1 MRNNCAVPTAVVG
14 MACRFPGSANCLQT
28 FWDVIKNKI
37 DCITPIPTN
46 RWESRTLQ
54 GLSQTADTQFAQ
66 VGGFIDSIDRFDATF
81 FGISPREA
89 IEIDPQQ
96 RMLLELS
103 WQCMEDAAIAPE
115 VLEKLQTGVF
125 VGVINHDYERLILA
139 EQSEISAYSGLG
151 RSTSIAANRISYCYN
166 FSGPSI
172 TIDTACSSSLTAVD
186 AACRALANGTADV
199 AFAGGANAILAPES
213 YIEFSQAAML
223 SNSGRCSA
231 FDESADGFVRAEGG
245 GMVLLKRLS
254 DALIDNDRIYATII
268 ATSVNQDGK
277 TVGIM
282 APNPHAQQDMMR
294 TAVSSAGMNRK
305 DIGYVEAHGTGTQ
318 AGDTIEADSLGTIY
332 GHPDLF
338 VGSVKTNIGHTEAAA
353 GIAGFI
359 KAVLSVWH
367 AEIPPNL
374 HFSKPNSKIDF
385 DALGIR
391 IPINSMSWDT
401 PGGKPRVAAVN
412 SFGFGGA
419 NAHVIVKEAPAR
431 ASHRRDISL
440 PVFLVPVSARSS
452 DTLRVKVQKLDDTFQ
467 RQPTLASDISYTAAR
482 APQQKFRA
490 VINVATDNIS
500 EKGPIIEQQFGTR
513 SSVGNDIERSQ
524 RIAFVFNG
532 IGTRWNGEGST
543 LYKTQAVFKATV
555 DTCSSLFDRSLNIRG
570 AFESGDR
577 IDADDLVKAHAIHF
591 TLQLALAELW
601 KSWAVSPHAVIGHS
615 MGEITAACVAGHIK
629 LPDAVA
635 LVSERSSQIQ
645 RYCNEGLML
654 AASLDRTD
662 AEKIVENSNGKVCIA
677 AMNSPNSVTFS
688 GSVKEI
694 QLLAESLDIKGCF
707 NRILDVP
714 VPFHSA
720 IIEGARTQLSI
731 SSGASNSELNETAWY
746 SSVTGAKINDEHK
759 DSNFWWQNFL
769 APVQFDSAFNA
780 AVRSDIDHFI
790 EIGPHASLN
799 FNMHDT
805 LRSEGIDPEGKVLYS
820 IHRDRPEELTLQS
833 ASAALYC
840 HGTDLRFDRINP
852 KANVCDLPKM
862 EFEGQ
867 TYWKPSSNTQS
878 QSQPQTKNTFPLL
891 EASSQDQQNYW
902 SIPLKTDEWPWLGR
916 HRLRGEVIFPAA
928 GYIESALEAASICLE
943 SPAIELRSVEFR
955 KMLRIPSEKN
965 AAVTL
970 RSEIDTHLGA
980 FEIASR
986 NTDADAVEM
995 IHCQGE
1001 FSANEDLQPFL
1012 SGDELRRNHSTEMS
1026 SDSVFEQ
1033 FRQWDFEGDSNS
1045 WQIDKLCSAG
1055 EVELF
1060 ATLKRNHTASH
1071 PPMRWQLDPSLLDL
1085 CFRCAVGIIHSK
1097 DVLVPYEIESFKYWQ
1112 NSPDEVNCHV
1122 QVIQSSVDSIDLN
1135 LTIADSKNQVIAS
1148 ISKLRLRQL
1157 SGPKRADLIS
1167 AGNLFAFKPHWKIHQ
1182 SEHASE
1188 SRFDCDLST
1197 LRNALET
1204 YSAILTGNR
1213 QRWRHYSIANAT
1225 LTNIT
1230 VAYIV
1235 EALKQAGFLKVAEE
1249 QSVSEA
1255 IAVCNV
1261 TEDQIP
1267 LLYSLLNL
1275 LCDCGYAE
1283 IRQQDIGTTTETF
1296 RLNDTSLPSP
1306 AHSIGYFLQKA
1317 ESSEYLAELML
1328 IDRCGS
1334 ELLNVLTGQKSGI
1347 DVLFPNGD
1355 IALLQHLYQSS
1366 PTCQIYNEILCRSIK
1381 QLLDSWVLERPCRIL
1396 EVGSGTGALL
1406 FHLAPILETQT
1417 VEYAFTDVSSLF
1429 LRRAKT
1435 RFSHLKFVE
1444 FTHLDLDAD
1453 LQMQGFGPERFDLV
1467 LAYDALHLC
1476 YSPKQTLQR
1485 LHKVLNPGGI
1495 VTFTELTDE
1504 PAWARLVFG
1513 MLRGWWPRNTEN
1525 RLPDSPCLSSGNWR
1539 QHLKKTGFE
1548 NIATLTD
1555 REDGGDGVHTV
1566 FIGKKPGT
1574 NPVSAQQPS
1583 VLHQSRLIFTNGDQ
1597 FSNTFV
1603 QQFNIDSTV
1612 HVSSGDT
1619 YVQAGDRSFINPAE
1633 AAHFTQLIGEIKQRG
1648 ELPDEVIFL
1657 WNFSDSDAKNQSIE
1671 LLIQTSPVLTATW
1684 LIQAFDH
1691 HGINPPPLVLVTA
1704 NAHKLD
1710 NSMDLADC
1718 LSAGLWGFGRTLR
1731 NEYPQSNVRLVD
1743 IAPSDDS
1750 TGSRLYNYLNS
1761 DSELKE
1767 ACLRNNDCLVPVHQ
1781 NLDVDSLRV
1790 ASPCC
1795 KVLSGSGGGNLSSLK
1810 YAFNNLPTL
1819 KSTEI
1824 LIEVSAASLNFR
1836 DVMIALDTLP
1846 ESSVIGGKMQ
1856 HSLGIECTGVI
1867 TRVGK
1872 QVRHLK
1878 PGDIVVALATN
1889 SLASHV
1895 IAEQEFVIPLAKN
1908 QSPVSY
1914 SGVPAAY
1921 VTALYCFQE
1930 IVPLKPT
1937 DKVLIHCA
1945 SGGVGLALI
1954 NVAQQ
1959 CGATIFA
1966 TAGTPEK
1973 VRYLHLCGVEHVAD
1987 SRRISFVDDV
1997 ENWTN
2002 GEGVD
2007 VIVNMLGGELAAANR
2022 HVLAEEGIFI
2032 ELGKYEGRE
2041 IVLNQIQKSK
2051 SAAKVEI
2058 VDIDATWLKQPI
2070 IIERLFRQTIQK
2082 VSNNELP
2089 LLPFREFPATHVNEP
2104 FRLMVNAG
2112 HIGKIVLSSD
2122 SNSPRQ
2128 QTTIR
2133 SDATY
2138 VITGG
2143 TRGFGLASAMWLA
2156 ENGAKYIV
2164 VIGRS
2169 RETSADLKDIIHKAA
2184 KMNCLITTVHAD
2196 VVDTEL
2202 FRSALETACYEL
2214 PPIRGVLHCAM
2225 NIEDS
2230 AIVKLTCT
2238 QFEKSMNAKVLG
2250 AWNLHQLTRHL
2261 DLDFFVLYSSVA
2273 SLLGP
2278 AGQAAYSAANST
2290 LDALA
2295 DFLRH
2300 KGVPAVAINWG
2311 AVSDYGHVADHP
2323 GLSTAVGNQFGIDAL
2338 PASELLSTLN
2348 GVLGGFQDSHIV
2360 VSGGR
2365 SITDDQFSSAHG
2377 CSASITSQSKQES
2390 TGESD
2395 YINSQQELVLDCV
2408 SKVLEYPKNEIELD
2422 EPIVN
2427 LGIDSLL
2434 AVELS
2439 HLLRS
2444 NCRIDISAA
2453 SLLDQ
2458 VSVNEIMS
2466 QTDLQPIKKKL
2477 SYPK

>member
-1 MRNNCAVPTAVVG
+1 MRNNCAVPIAVVG
-14 MACRFPGSANCLQT
+14 MACRFPGSVNSPQT

-46 RWESRTLQ
+46 RWESQTLQ

-66 VGGFIDSIDRFDATF
+66 VGGFVDNINRFDATF

-115 VLEKLQTGVF
+115 ELEKLQTGVF
-125 VGVINHDYERLILA
+125 VGIINHDYERLNLA
-139 EQSEISAYSGLG
+139 ERSEISAYSGLG

-172 TIDTACSSSLTAVD
+172 SIDTACSSSLTAVD
-186 AACRALANGTADV
+186 AACSALVNGTADV

-245 GMVLLKRLS
+245 GLVLLKRLS
-254 DALIDNDRIYATII
+254 DALTDNDRIYATII

-282 APNPHAQQDMMR
+282 APNLLAQQEMMR
-294 TAVSSAGMNRK
+294 TAITSAGIARK

-318 AGDTIEADSLGTIY
+318 AGDTVEAGSLGTIY

-359 KAVLSVWH
+359 KAVLSIWH

-374 HFSKPNSKIDF
+374 HFSKPNLKIDF

-391 IPINSMSWDT
+391 IPIDSMSWDT
-401 PGGKPRVAAVN
+401 YDGKPRVAAVN

-431 ASHRRDISL
+431 GFHRRDTSL
-440 PVFLVPVSARSS
+440 PEMMVPVSAHTS
-452 DTLRVKVQKLDDTFQ
+452 DSLRLKVQKLDDTLQ
-467 RQPTLASDISYTAAR
+467 QHPTLAADISYTAAR
-482 APQQKFRA
+482 APQQKFRT
-490 VINVATDNIS
+490 VINVDTADITE
-500 EKGPIIEQQFGTR
+500 EKPITESQYGTW
-513 SSVGNDIERSQ
+513 SSVTNETDRSQ

-532 IGTRWNGEGST
+532 IGARWNGEGST
-543 LYKTQAVFKATV
+543 LYKRQAVFKATI
-555 DTCSSLFDRSLNIRG
+555 DLCNSLFDRSLNIRG
-570 AFESGDR
+570 TFESGDR
-577 IDADDLVKAHAIHF
+577 IDADDLVRAHATHF

-601 KSWAVSPHAVIGHS
+601 QSWAVSPHAVIGHS
-615 MGEITAACVAGHIK
+615 MGEIAAACVAGYIS

-635 LVSERSSQIQ
+635 LVSERSSRIT

-654 AASLDRTD
+654 AASLDR
-662 AEKIVENSNGKVCIA
+662 AEADKLVEDSNGKICIG
-677 AMNSPNSVTFS
+677 AMNSPDSVTFS

-694 QLLAESLDIKGCF
+694 QLLAESLDRKGCF

-714 VPFHSA
+714 VPFHSS
-720 IIEGARTQLSI
+720 IIKGARTDLSFSFDASI
-731 SSGASNSELNETAWY
+731 SEQNETAWY
-746 SSVTGAKINDEHK
+746 SSVTGAKIKDEHK
-759 DSNFWWQNFL
+759 DSNFWWKNFL
-769 APVQFDSAFNA
+769 APVQFDNAFNA
-780 AVRSDIDHFI
+780 AVRSNIDHFI

-799 FNMHDT
+799 FNMHEV
-805 LRSEGIDPEGKVLYS
+805 LRTEGIKSEGKVLYS
-820 IHRDRPEELTLQS
+820 IHRDRPEEHTVRS
-833 ASAALYC
+833 TSAALFC
-840 HGTDLRFDRINP
+840 HGSDLRFDRINP

-867 TYWKPSSNTQS
+867 TYWKPNSSTQS
-878 QSQPQTKNTFPLL
+878 ESQPRITNSFPLL
-891 EASSQDQQNYW
+891 KEPSQDQQKCW

-916 HRLRGEVIFPAA
+916 HRLLGEVIFPAA
-928 GYIESALEAASICLE
+928 GYIESALEAASISLE
-943 SPAIELRSVEFR
+943 SPAIELRSVKFR
-955 KMLRIPSEKN
+955 KMLRIPSEKDV
-965 AAVTL
+965 AVTL
-970 RSEIDTHLGA
+970 RSEINTHLGA
-980 FEIASR
+980 FEFVSR
-986 NTDADAVEM
+986 NIDSDADEM

-1001 FSANEDLQPFL
+1001 FLANENLQPAI
-1012 SGDELRRNHSTEMS
+1012 SGCELPKNHSTEMS
-1026 SDSVFEQ
+1026 PDSIFER
-1033 FRQWDFEGDSNS
+1033 FGEWDFEGDSDS
-1045 WQIDKLCSAG
+1045 WRITKLCTAG
-1055 EVELF
+1055 ESELF
-1060 ATLKRNHTASH
+1060 ATLKRNHTSGYL
-1071 PPMRWQLDPSLLDL
+1071 PTRWQLDPSLLDL
-1085 CFRCAVGIIHSK
+1085 CFRCVVGIIHSK

-1112 NSPDEVNCHV
+1112 NRPDEVNCHV

-1135 LTIADSKNQVIAS
+1135 LTIANLNNQVIAS
-1148 ISKLRLRQL
+1148 ISKLRLRRL
-1157 SGPKRADLIS
+1157 SSPTKTDLTLAS
-1167 AGNLFAFKPHWKIHQ
+1167 NLFALKRQWKIHQ

-1188 SRFDCDLST
+1188 SRFDCEFST
-1197 LRNALET
+1197 LQNDLET
-1204 YSAILTGNR
+1204 YSAILTKNR
-1213 QRWRHYSIANAT
+1213 QRWRHYSIANAA
-1225 LTNIT
+1225 LTEIT
-1230 VAYIV
+1230 VAYTV
-1235 EALKQAGFLKVAEE
+1235 EAFKQAEFLKIAEE

-1255 IAVCNV
+1255 IAVCDIA
-1261 TEDQIP
+1261 EDQMP

-1283 IRQQDIGTTTETF
+1283 MGQQDIRANSEITF
-1296 RLNDTSLPSP
+1296 RLNDTSLSSP
-1306 AHSIGYFLQKA
+1306 THSIGHFLQKA

-1347 DVLFPNGD
+1347 DVLFPNGE
-1355 IALLQHLYQSS
+1355 IELLQHLYQSS
-1366 PTCQIYNEILCRSIK
+1366 PTCHIYNEFLCRTITE
-1381 QLLDSWVLERPCRIL
+1381 LLDSWTLEQPCRIL

-1406 FHLAPILETQT
+1406 FHLAPILETQN

-1444 FTHLDLDAD
+1444 FNNLDLDAD
-1453 LQMQGFGPERFDLV
+1453 LQMQGFGPETFDLV
-1467 LAYDALHLC
+1467 LASDALHLC
-1476 YSPKQTLQR
+1476 YSPNETLQR
-1485 LHKVLNPGGI
+1485 LHNVLKPGGI
-1495 VTFTELTDE
+1495 LAFTELTNE
-1504 PAWARLVFG
+1504 PVWARLVFG
-1513 MLRGWWPRNTEN
+1513 MLRDWWPRNTEN
-1525 RLPDSPCLSSGNWR
+1525 RSSESPCLSSDSWQNI
-1539 QHLKKTGFE
+1539 LKNTGFQ

-1555 REDGGDGVHTV
+1555 REDDGEGVHTV

-1574 NPVSAQQPS
+1574 NPVSTQQPS
-1583 VLHQSRLIFTNGDQ
+1583 ILNRSRLIFTNGDQ

-1603 QQFNIDSTV
+1603 QHFDVDSTV
-1612 HVSSGDT
+1612 HVSSGDA
-1619 YVQAGDRSFINPAE
+1619 YVQDGDHRSINPRK
-1633 AAHFTQLIGEIKQRG
+1633 AAHYTQLIGELKQSS

-1657 WNFSDSDAKNQSIE
+1657 WNFSDSSIKNEPIE
-1671 LLIQTSPVLTATW
+1671 LLIQTSPVLAATW

-1691 HGINPPPLVLVTA
+1691 HGTNPPPLVLVTA
-1704 NAHKLD
+1704 NAHKLG
-1710 NSMDLADC
+1710 NSMDLAIC

-1731 NEYPQSNVRLVD
+1731 NEYPESNVRLVD
-1743 IAPSDDS
+1743 IDPSDDS
-1750 TGSRLYNYLNS
+1750 TGSGLYNYLIS

-1767 ACLRNNDCLVPVHQ
+1767 ACMRNNDCFVPVHQ
-1781 NLDVDSLRV
+1781 YLDVDSLRV
-1790 ASPCC
+1790 PTPHY
-1795 KVLSGSGGGNLSSLK
+1795 KILSGSGGGNLSSLK
-1810 YAFNNLPTL
+1810 YTFNNLPAL
-1819 KSTEI
+1819 RSTEV

-1836 DVMIALDTLP
+1836 DVMIALDALP
-1846 ESSVIGGKMQ
+1846 ESSISGGKMQ
-1856 HSLGIECTGVI
+1856 RSLGIECTGVI

-1878 PGDIVVALATN
+1878 PGEKVIALATN
-1889 SLASHV
+1889 SLASHA
-1895 IAEQEFVIPLAKN
+1895 IAEQEFVIPLVKN
-1908 QSPVSY
+1908 QSLVSY
-1914 SGVPAAY
+1914 SGISTAY

-1930 IVPLKPT
+1930 IVSLKPT

-1954 NVAQQ
+1954 NLAQY

-1973 VRYLHLCGVEHVAD
+1973 VRYLHLCGIEHVAD
-1987 SRRISFVDDV
+1987 SRSISFVEDV
-1997 ENWTN
+1997 KNWTH

-2022 HVLAEEGIFI
+2022 HVLAEEGVFI

-2041 IVLNQIQKSK
+2041 SVLNQIQKSK
-2051 SAAKVEI
+2051 PAAEVEI
-2058 VDIDATWLKQPI
+2058 VDIDATWLEQPK
-2070 IIERLFRQTIQK
+2070 IIEQLFRQTIQK
-2082 VSNNELP
+2082 VRENELP
-2089 LLPFREFPATHVNEP
+2089 LLPFREFPTAHVNEA
-2104 FRLMVNAG
+2104 FRLMANAG
-2112 HIGKIVLSSD
+2112 HIGKIVLTSD
-2122 SNSPRQ
+2122 ANSPLQ
-2128 QTTIR
+2128 QTPIR
-2133 SDATY
+2133 PDATY

-2143 TRGFGLASAMWLA
+2143 TRGFGLASALWLA
-2156 ENGAKYIV
+2156 ENGAKNVV

-2169 RETSADLKDIIHKAA
+2169 PETSVALEQIIQKAA
-2184 KMNCLITTVHAD
+2184 KLDCLITTVRTD
-2196 VVDTEL
+2196 IGDSEQ
-2202 FRSALETACYEL
+2202 FRAALKTACQEL
-2214 PPIRGVLHCAM
+2214 PPILGVLHCAM

-2230 AIVKLTCT
+2230 AIVNLTRT
-2238 QFEKSMNAKVLG
+2238 QFDKSMNAKVLG
-2250 AWNLHQLTRHL
+2250 AWNLHQLTCHL
-2261 DLDFFVLYSSVA
+2261 DLDFFVLYSSVT

-2295 DFLRH
+2295 DYLRH

-2323 GLSTAVGNQFGIDAL
+2323 DLSTAVGNQFGIDAL

-2348 GVLGGFQDSHIV
+2348 GVLGSSQASHIV

-2365 SITDDQFSSAHG
+2365 PIVGDQFSSAHEN
-2377 CSASITSQSKQES
+2377 SVSNTSQSKQEFE
-2390 TGESD
+2390 GESD
-2395 YINSQQELVLDCV
+2395 HIKNLQELVLDCV
-2408 SKVLEYPKNEIELD
+2408 SKVLEFPKNEIELD
-2422 EPIVN
+2422 EPIIN

-2444 NCRIDISAA
+2444 NCRIEISAA

-2458 VSVNEIMS
+2458 VSVNEILN
-2466 QTDLQPIKKKL
+2466 QIDLQPSTK
-2477 SYPK
+2477 

>member
-1 MRNNCAVPTAVVG
+1 MRNNCAVPIAVVG

-28 FWDVIKNKI
+28 FWDVIRNKI

-46 RWESRTLQ
+46 RWERQTLQ
-54 GLSQTADTQFAQ
+54 GLSQTADTQFAH
-66 VGGFIDSIDRFDATF
+66 VGGFIDNIDRFDATF

-89 IEIDPQQ
+89 FDIDPQQ

-103 WQCMEDAAIAPE
+103 WQCMQDAAIAPE

-125 VGVINHDYERLILA
+125 VGIINHDYERLILA
-139 EQSEISAYSGLG
+139 ERSEISAYSGLG

-186 AACRALANGTADV
+186 AACTALANGTADV

-223 SNSGRCSA
+223 SHSGRCSA

-245 GMVLLKRLS
+245 GLVLLKRLS

-282 APNPHAQQDMMR
+282 APNLVAQQDMMR
-294 TAVSSAGMNRK
+294 TAISSAEIDRK

-359 KAVLSVWH
+359 KAVLSIWY

-374 HFSKPNSKIDF
+374 HFSKPNPKIDF

-391 IPINSMSWDT
+391 VPIDSVSWDT

-431 ASHRRDISL
+431 ASHRRDTSL
-440 PVFLVPVSARSS
+440 PVVMVPVSAHSS
-452 DTLRVKVQKLDDTFQ
+452 DSLRLKVQELDDTFQ
-467 RQPTLASDISYTAAR
+467 QHPTMAADIGYTAAR
-482 APQQKFRA
+482 APQQKFRT
-490 VINVATDNIS
+490 VINVATTDIS
-500 EKGPIIEQQFGTR
+500 EKGPIIERPYRTR
-513 SSVGNDIERSQ
+513 SSVANDIGRSQ

-532 IGTRWNGEGST
+532 IGARWNGEGST
-543 LYKTQAVFKATV
+543 LYKSQAVFKATV
-555 DTCSSLFDRSLNIRG
+555 DLCNSLFDRSLNIRR
-570 AFESGDR
+570 AFESGER

-601 KSWAVSPHAVIGHS
+601 QSWAVSPHAVIGHS
-615 MGEITAACVAGHIK
+615 MGEIAAACVAGYIN

-635 LVSERSSQIQ
+635 LVSERSSRIL
-645 RYCNEGLML
+645 RYCNEGMML
-654 AASLDRTD
+654 AASLNRTD
-662 AEKIVENSNGKVCIA
+662 AEKIVENSNEKICIGA
-677 AMNSPNSVTFS
+677 INSPDSVTFS

-694 QLLAESLDIKGCF
+694 QLLAESLDRKGCF

-714 VPFHSA
+714 VPFHSS
-720 IIEGARTQLSI
+720 IIEGARTDLSI
-731 SSGASNSELNETAWY
+731 SSDASVSERNVTAWY
-746 SSVTGAKINDEHK
+746 SSVTGAKINNEQK
-759 DSNFWWQNFL
+759 NSNFWWQNFL
-769 APVQFDSAFNA
+769 APVQFEHAFNA
-780 AVRSDIDHFI
+780 AVRSDIDHFV

-799 FNMHDT
+799 FNMHDA
-805 LRSEGIDPEGKVLYS
+805 LRSQGIESEGKVLYS
-820 IHRDRPEELTLQS
+820 IHRDRPEEHTLRS
-833 ASAALYC
+833 ASAALFC
-840 HGTDLRFDRINP
+840 SGTDLRFDRINP

-867 TYWKPSSNTQS
+867 TYWKPNSNTR
-878 QSQPQTKNTFPLL
+878 SQPRIRNTFPLL
-891 EASSQDQQNYW
+891 EESSQDQQKCW
-902 SIPLKTDEWPWLGR
+902 SIPLKADEWPWLGK

-928 GYIESALEAASICLE
+928 GYIESALEAASICLG
-943 SPAIELRSVEFR
+943 SPAIELRSIKFR
-955 KMLRIPSEKN
+955 KMLCIPSEKN
-965 AAVTL
+965 VVVTL
-970 RSEIDTHLGA
+970 QSEIDTNLGT
-980 FEIASR
+980 FKFASR
-986 NTDADAVEM
+986 KTDADADEM

-1001 FSANEDLQPFL
+1001 FFANEILQPES
-1012 SGDELRRNHSTEMS
+1012 SGNDSPKNNSIEMS
-1026 SDSVFEQ
+1026 PDSVFER
-1033 FRQWDFEGDSNS
+1033 FSEWDFDGDSDS
-1045 WQIDKLCSAG
+1045 WQITKLCSAG

-1060 ATLKRNHTASH
+1060 ATLKRNHTADH
-1071 PPMRWQLDPSLLDL
+1071 LQTRWQLDPSLLDL
-1085 CFRCAVGIIHSK
+1085 CFRCVVGIIHSK
-1097 DVLVPYEIESFKYWQ
+1097 DVLVPYEIESLKYWQ
-1112 NSPDEVNCHV
+1112 NSPDEVNCHF
-1122 QVIQSSVDSIDLN
+1122 QAIQSSVDSIVLN
-1135 LTIADSKNQVIAS
+1135 LTIADSKDQVIAS
-1148 ISKLRLRQL
+1148 ISKLRLHRL
-1157 SGPKRADLIS
+1157 SGPKKADLTLAS
-1167 AGNLFAFKPHWKIHQ
+1167 NLYALKRHWKIHQ
-1182 SEHASE
+1182 SGHVSE
-1188 SRFDCDLST
+1188 SRFDCEFPT

-1204 YSAILTGNR
+1204 YSAILTTNR
-1213 QRWRHYSIANAT
+1213 QRWRHYSIANAA
-1225 LTNIT
+1225 LTSIT

-1235 EALKQAGFLKVAEE
+1235 EALKQAGFLKIAEE

-1255 IAVCNV
+1255 IAVCNIA
-1261 TEDQIP
+1261 EDQIP
-1267 LLYSLLNL
+1267 LLYSLINL
-1275 LCDCGYAE
+1275 LCDCGCAE
-1283 IRQQDIGTTTETF
+1283 IGQQDSRTKSEITF
-1296 RLNDTSLPSP
+1296 RLNETSLPSP
-1306 AHSIGYFLQKA
+1306 THTTGQFLQKA

-1347 DVLFPNGD
+1347 DVMFPNGETE
-1355 IALLQHLYQSS
+1355 LLQHLYQSS
-1366 PTCQIYNEILCRSIK
+1366 PTCQIYNELLCRTITE
-1381 QLLDSWVLERPCRIL
+1381 LLDSWTLERPCRIL

-1417 VEYAFTDVSSLF
+1417 VEYTFTDVSSLF
-1429 LRRAKT
+1429 LRHAKT

-1444 FTHLDLDAD
+1444 FTNLDLDAE
-1453 LQMQGFGPERFDLV
+1453 LQMQGFGPETFDLV

-1476 YSPKQTLQR
+1476 YSPIHTLQR
-1485 LHKVLNPGGI
+1485 LHNVLKPGGI
-1495 VTFTELTDE
+1495 LAFTELTNE

-1513 MLRGWWPRNTEN
+1513 MLRDWWPRNTEN
-1525 RLPDSPCLSSGNWR
+1525 RSSESPCLSSGSWQKN
-1539 QHLKKTGFE
+1539 LKDAGFK

-1555 REDGGDGVHTV
+1555 REDDGDGVHTV
-1566 FIGKKPGT
+1566 FIGNKSGT
-1574 NPVSAQQPS
+1574 IPVSIQQPS
-1583 VLHQSRLIFTNGDQ
+1583 TLNQSRLIFTNGDQ

-1603 QQFNIDSTV
+1603 QHFDVDYTF

-1619 YVQAGDRSFINPAE
+1619 YVQDGNHRFINPNE
-1633 AAHFTQLIGEIKQRG
+1633 AVHFTQLIGEVKQRG

-1657 WNFSDSDAKNQSIE
+1657 WNFSDSGTKTKSIE
-1671 LLIQTSPVLTATW
+1671 LLIQTSPVLAATW

-1691 HGINPPPLVLVTA
+1691 HGINPPPLILVTA
-1704 NAHKLD
+1704 NAHKLN

-1731 NEYPQSNVRLVD
+1731 NEYTESNVRLVD
-1743 IAPSDDS
+1743 IDPSDDS
-1750 TGSRLYNYLNS
+1750 TGSGLYNYLIS

-1767 ACLRNNDCLVPVHQ
+1767 ACLRNNDCFVPIHQ

-1790 ASPCC
+1790 ASPRYE
-1795 KVLSGSGGGNLSSLK
+1795 VLSGSGGSNLSSLRYSFK
-1810 YAFNNLPTL
+1810 HLPAL
-1819 KSTEI
+1819 SSTEV

-1836 DVMIALDTLP
+1836 DVMIALDALP

-1856 HSLGIECTGVI
+1856 RSLGIECTGVI
-1867 TRVGK
+1867 TCVGK
-1872 QVRHLK
+1872 LVRHLK
-1878 PGDIVVALATN
+1878 PGDKVVALATN
-1889 SLASHV
+1889 SLASHA
-1895 IAEQEFVIPLAKN
+1895 ITEQEFVIPLAKN
-1908 QSPVSY
+1908 QRLVSY
-1914 SGVPAAY
+1914 SGIPTAY

-1930 IVPLKPT
+1930 IVTLKPT

-1954 NVAQQ
+1954 KFAQHY
-1959 CGATIFA
+1959 GATIFA

-1973 VRYLHLCGVEHVAD
+1973 VRYLHLCGIEHVAD
-1987 SRRISFVDDV
+1987 SRSISFVDDV
-1997 ENWTN
+1997 KNWTH
-2002 GEGVD
+2002 GKGVD

-2041 IVLNQIQKSK
+2041 SVLGQIQKSK
-2051 SAAKVEI
+2051 PATKVEI
-2058 VDIDATWLKQPI
+2058 VDIDATWLKQPKI
-2070 IIERLFRQTIQK
+2070 IGQLFRQTIQK
-2082 VSNNELP
+2082 VSEKELP
-2089 LLPFREFPATHVNEP
+2089 LLPFREFPAAHISEA
-2104 FRLMVNAG
+2104 FRLMANAG
-2112 HIGKIVLSSD
+2112 HIGKIVLTSD
-2122 SNSPRQ
+2122 ANLPLQ
-2128 QTTIR
+2128 QTLILP
-2133 SDATY
+2133 DATY

-2143 TRGFGLASAMWLA
+2143 TRGFGLASALWLA
-2156 ENGAKYIV
+2156 ENGAKNIV

-2169 RETSADLKDIIHKAA
+2169 PETSADLEQIIQKAA
-2184 KMNCLITTVHAD
+2184 KRDCLITTVRTDIAD
-2196 VVDTEL
+2196 FEQ
-2202 FRSALETACYEL
+2202 FRAAFETACHDL
-2214 PPIRGVLHCAM
+2214 PPIRGMLHCAM

-2230 AIVKLTCT
+2230 AIVKLTRT
-2238 QFEKSMNAKVLG
+2238 QFDKSMNAKVLG
-2250 AWNLHQLTRHL
+2250 AWNLHQLTCHL
-2261 DLDFFVLYSSVA
+2261 DLDFFVLYSSVT

-2278 AGQAAYSAANST
+2278 AGQATYSAANST

-2295 DFLRH
+2295 DYLRNE
-2300 KGVPAVAINWG
+2300 GVPAVAINWG

-2323 GLSTAVGNQFGIDAL
+2323 ELSTAVGKQFGIDAL

-2348 GVLGGFQDSHIV
+2348 GVLVSSQTPHIV

-2365 SITDDQFSSAHG
+2365 LISGDQFSSAHEN
-2377 CSASITSQSKQES
+2377 STLITSQSKQES
-2390 TGESD
+2390 ADESD
-2395 YINSQQELVLDCV
+2395 HISSLQELVLDCV
-2408 SKVLEYPKNEIELD
+2408 SRVLEFPKNEIELD
-2422 EPIVN
+2422 EPIIN

-2458 VSVNEIMS
+2458 VSVSEILN
-2466 QTDLQPIKKKL
+2466 QINLQPL
-2477 SYPK
+2477 SK

>member
-1 MRNNCAVPTAVVG
+1 MRNNCAVPIAVVG

-28 FWDVIKNKI
+28 YWDVIKNKI

-66 VGGFIDSIDRFDATF
+66 VGGFIDNIDRFDATF

-89 IEIDPQQ
+89 IDIDPQQ

-103 WQCMEDAAIAPE
+103 WQCMEDAAIAPK

-125 VGVINHDYERLILA
+125 VGIINHDYERLILA
-139 EQSEISAYSGLG
+139 ERSEISAYSGLG

-186 AACRALANGTADV
+186 AACSALANGTADV

-223 SNSGRCSA
+223 SNTGRCSA

-294 TAVSSAGMNRK
+294 TAISSVGIDRN

-359 KAVLSVWH
+359 KAVLSIWH

-374 HFSKPNSKIDF
+374 HFSNPNSKIDF
-385 DALGIR
+385 DAMGIR
-391 IPINSMSWDT
+391 IPIDSVSWDT

-419 NAHVIVKEAPAR
+419 NAHAIIKEAPAR
-431 ASHRRDISL
+431 ASHRRNTSL
-440 PVFLVPVSARSS
+440 PVMMVPVSARSS
-452 DTLRVKVQKLDDTFQ
+452 DSLRLKVQKLEDSFQ
-467 RQPTLASDISYTAAR
+467 RHPTLAADISYTAAR
-482 APQQKFRA
+482 ASQQKFRT
-490 VINVATDNIS
+490 VINVATNDVS
-500 EKGPIIEQQFGTR
+500 EKGPTIEHQYGTR
-513 SSVGNDIERSQ
+513 SSVANDIDRNQ

-532 IGTRWNGEGST
+532 IGARWNGEGST

-555 DTCSSLFDRSLNIRG
+555 DVCNSLFDRSLNIRG
-570 AFESGDR
+570 VFESGKR
-577 IDADDLVKAHAIHF
+577 IDADELDKAHAIHF
-591 TLQLALAELW
+591 TMQLALAELW
-601 KSWAVSPHAVIGHS
+601 QSWAVFPHAVIGHS
-615 MGEITAACVAGHIK
+615 MGEIAAACVAGYIK

-635 LVSERSSQIQ
+635 LVSERSSRIQ

-662 AEKIVENSNGKVCIA
+662 VEKIVETSNGKICIG
-677 AMNSPNSVTFS
+677 AMNSPDSVTFS
-688 GSVKEI
+688 GPVKEI
-694 QLLAESLDIKGCF
+694 QLLAESLDRKGCF

-714 VPFHSA
+714 VPFHSS
-720 IIEGARTQLSI
+720 IIEGARTDLSI
-731 SSGASNSELNETAWY
+731 SSDASNSEQNETAWY
-746 SSVTGAKINDEHK
+746 SSVTGAIVNDEHI

-799 FNMHDT
+799 FNMHDA
-805 LRSEGIDPEGKVLYS
+805 LRSEGINPEGKVLYS
-820 IHRDRPEELTLQS
+820 IHRDRPEELTLRS
-833 ASAALYC
+833 ASAALFCY
-840 HGTDLRFDRINP
+840 GADLRFDRINP
-852 KANVCDLPKM
+852 TANVCDLPKM

-867 TYWKPSSNTQS
+867 RYWKPNSITQTQS
-878 QSQPQTKNTFPLL
+878 QPLTKNTFPLL
-891 EASSQDQQNYW
+891 EASSQDQQKSW

-916 HRLRGEVIFPAA
+916 HRLHGEVIFPAA
-928 GYIESALEAASICLE
+928 GYIESVLEAASICLE
-943 SPAIELRSVEFR
+943 SPAIELRSVKFR
-955 KMLRIPSEKN
+955 KMLRILSEKN
-965 AAVTL
+965 VAVTL

-980 FEIASR
+980 FEFASR
-986 NTDADAVEM
+986 NADADADEM
-995 IHCQGE
+995 IHCQGN
-1001 FSANEDLQPFL
+1001 FCASEDSQPVIAGYDL
-1012 SGDELRRNHSTEMS
+1012 PKNQSTEMS
-1026 SDSVFEQ
+1026 SDSIFKRFSE
-1033 FRQWDFEGDSNS
+1033 WNFEGDSDS
-1045 WQIDKLCSAG
+1045 WQIIKLCTFG
-1055 EVELF
+1055 EVELL
-1060 ATLKRNHTASH
+1060 ATLKRNHAAEHVQT
-1071 PPMRWQLDPSLLDL
+1071 RWQLDPSLLDL
-1085 CFRCAVGIIHSK
+1085 CFRCVVGIVHSNEA
-1097 DVLVPYEIESFKYWQ
+1097 LVPYEIESFKYWQ

-1122 QVIQSSVDSIDLN
+1122 QKIQSSVDSIDLN
-1135 LTIADSKNQVIAS
+1135 LTITDLNNQVIAS
-1148 ISKLRLRQL
+1148 ISKLRLCRL
-1157 SGPKRADLIS
+1157 SGPKRTDLIS
-1167 AGNLFAFKPHWKIHQ
+1167 ASNLFAFKRVWKIHQ
-1182 SEHASE
+1182 SERASE
-1188 SRFDCDLST
+1188 SRFDCDFST
-1197 LRNALET
+1197 LRNILET
-1204 YSAILTGNR
+1204 YSSILTNNR
-1213 QRWRHYSIANAT
+1213 QRWRHYSIANPA

-1235 EALKQAGFLKVAEE
+1235 EALEQAGFLKIAEE

-1255 IAVCNV
+1255 ISVCNI

-1275 LCDCGYAE
+1275 MCDCGYAE
-1283 IRQQDIGTTTETF
+1283 FGQQDIRTKPETF

-1306 AHSIGYFLQKA
+1306 TDTIGHFRQKA
-1317 ESSEYLAELML
+1317 EFSEYLAELML

-1334 ELLNVLTGQKSGI
+1334 ELLSVLTDQRSGI
-1347 DVLFPNGD
+1347 DVLFPNGE
-1355 IALLQHLYQSS
+1355 IELLQNLYQSS
-1366 PTCQIYNEILCRSIK
+1366 PTCQIYNEILSRSIK
-1381 QLLDSWVLERPCRIL
+1381 ELLDSWTLERPCRIL

-1406 FHLAPILETQT
+1406 FHLAPFLETQT
-1417 VEYAFTDVSSLF
+1417 VEYTFTDISSLF

-1435 RFSHLKFVE
+1435 RFSHLNFVE
-1444 FTHLDLDAD
+1444 FAHLDLDAD
-1453 LQMQGFGPERFDLV
+1453 LQMQDFGPERFDLV

-1485 LHKVLNPGGI
+1485 LHNVLKPGGI
-1495 VTFTELTDE
+1495 LAFTELTSE
-1504 PAWARLVFG
+1504 PVWARLVFG
-1513 MLRGWWPRNTEN
+1513 MLRDWWPRDTEN
-1525 RLPDSPCLSSGNWR
+1525 RSSESPCLSSGNW
-1539 QHLKKTGFE
+1539 QKILKNAGFE

-1555 REDGGDGVHTV
+1555 REDDGNGVHTV
-1566 FIGKKPGT
+1566 FIGKKPRT
-1574 NPVSAQQPS
+1574 NPVSTQQPS
-1583 VLHQSRLIFTNGDQ
+1583 NLNQNRLIFTNGDQ

-1603 QQFNIDSTV
+1603 QQFNVDSTV
-1612 HVSSGDT
+1612 HVSSGGA
-1619 YVQAGDRSFINPAE
+1619 YAQAGDRRFINPAE

-1657 WNFSDSDAKNQSIE
+1657 WNFSDSGAKNQSIE
-1671 LLIQTSPVLTATW
+1671 LLVQTSPVLSASW

-1704 NAHKLD
+1704 NAHQLD
-1710 NSMDLADC
+1710 NSMDLTDC

-1731 NEYPQSNVRLVD
+1731 NEYPASTVRLVD

-1750 TGSRLYNYLNS
+1750 TGSGLFSYLIS

-1781 NLDVDSLRV
+1781 NLDVDCLQV
-1790 ASPCC
+1790 ASPCYTE
-1795 KVLSGSGGGNLSSLK
+1795 LSGSGGGNLSSLK
-1810 YAFNNLPTL
+1810 YAFKNLPTL
-1819 KSTEI
+1819 KSTEV

-1836 DVMIALDTLP
+1836 DVMIALGALP

-1856 HSLGIECTGVI
+1856 RSLGIECTGVI

-1872 QVRHLK
+1872 QVRLLN
-1878 PGDIVVALATN
+1878 PGDKVVALATN
-1889 SLASHV
+1889 SLASHA

-1908 QSPVSY
+1908 QRLVPY
-1914 SGVPAAY
+1914 SGVSTAY
-1921 VTALYCFQE
+1921 VTALYCLQE
-1930 IVPLKPT
+1930 IVTLKPT

-1945 SGGVGLALI
+1945 SGGVGLAMI
-1954 NVAQQ
+1954 NVAQH

-1973 VRYLHLCGVEHVAD
+1973 VRYLHLSGIEHVAD
-1987 SRRISFVDDV
+1987 SRSNSFVDDV
-1997 ENWTN
+1997 KNWTN
-2002 GEGVD
+2002 EKGVD
-2007 VIVNMLGGELAAANR
+2007 VIVNMLGSELAAANR
-2022 HVLAEEGIFI
+2022 HVLAEEGFFI

-2041 IVLNQIQKSK
+2041 SVLNQIQESK
-2051 SAAKVEI
+2051 SAAKVET
-2058 VDIDATWLKQPI
+2058 VDIDATWLKQPEV
-2070 IIERLFRQTIQK
+2070 IEKLFRQTIQK
-2082 VSNNELP
+2082 LSNNELP
-2089 LLPFREFPATHVNEP
+2089 LLPFRVFPATHVNEA
-2104 FRLMVNAG
+2104 FRLMANAG
-2112 HIGKIVLSSD
+2112 HIGKIVLTSD
-2122 SNSPRQ
+2122 SNSPLQ
-2128 QTTIR
+2128 ETSIR
-2133 SDATY
+2133 PDATY

-2143 TRGFGLASAMWLA
+2143 TRGFGLASALWLA
-2156 ENGAKYIV
+2156 ENGAKYVV

-2169 RETSADLKDIIHKAA
+2169 PETSVDLEQIIQKAA
-2184 KMNCLITTVHAD
+2184 KLDCLITSVRAD
-2196 VVDTEL
+2196 IVDSKQ
-2202 FRSALETACYEL
+2202 FRVALETACHEL
-2214 PPIRGVLHCAM
+2214 PSIRGVLHCAM

-2230 AIVKLTCT
+2230 AIVKLTRT
-2238 QFEKSMNAKVLG
+2238 HFDKSMNAKVLG
-2250 AWNLHQLTRHL
+2250 AWNLHHLTCHL
-2261 DLDFFVLYSSVA
+2261 DLDFFVLYSSVT

-2290 LDALA
+2290 LDAMA
-2295 DFLRH
+2295 EYLRH

-2323 GLSTAVGNQFGIDAL
+2323 DLSTAVGNQFGIDAL
-2338 PASELLSTLN
+2338 SASELLSTLN
-2348 GVLGGFQDSHIV
+2348 GVLGGPQASHFV
-2360 VSGGR
+2360 VSGGQ
-2365 SITDDQFSSAHG
+2365 SITGDQFSSVDDY
-2377 CSASITSQSKQES
+2377 SASITSQSKQES
-2390 TGESD
+2390 TGDSD
-2395 YINSQQELVLDCV
+2395 HIDSLQELILNCV
-2408 SKVLEYPKNEIELD
+2408 SKVLDFPKTEIELD
-2422 EPIVN
+2422 EPLVN

-2458 VSVNEIMS
+2458 VSVNEILS
-2466 QTDLQPIKKKL
+2466 QIDLQPIQK
-2477 SYPK
+2477 

>member
-1 MRNNCAVPTAVVG
+1 MRNNCAVPIAVVG
-14 MACRFPGSANCLQT
+14 MACRFPGSANSPQT

-37 DCITPIPTN
+37 DCITPIPAN

-66 VGGFIDSIDRFDATF
+66 VGGFIDNIDRFDATF

-89 IEIDPQQ
+89 IDIDPQQ

-115 VLEKLQTGVF
+115 ELEKLQTGVF
-125 VGVINHDYERLILA
+125 VGIINHDYERLVLA
-139 EQSEISAYSGLG
+139 ERSEINAYSGLG

-186 AACRALANGTADV
+186 AACTALANGAADV

-223 SNSGRCSA
+223 SDSGRCSA

-245 GMVLLKRLS
+245 GLVLLKRLS

-294 TAVSSAGMNRK
+294 TAISSAGIDRK

-318 AGDTIEADSLGTIY
+318 AGDTIEADSLGTVY

-359 KAVLSVWH
+359 KAVLSIWH
-367 AEIPPNL
+367 AEILPNL
-374 HFSKPNSKIDF
+374 HFSNPNPKIDF

-391 IPINSMSWDT
+391 IPIDSMSWNT

-419 NAHVIVKEAPAR
+419 NAHVIVKETPAQ
-431 ASHRRDISL
+431 ASHRRNTSL
-440 PVFLVPVSARSS
+440 PVMMVPVSAHSS
-452 DTLRVKVQKLDDTFQ
+452 DSLRLKVQKLDDTFQ
-467 RQPTLASDISYTAAR
+467 QHPSLTADISYTAAR
-482 APQQKFRA
+482 APQQKFRT
-490 VINVATDNIS
+490 VINVATANIS
-500 EKGPIIEQQFGTR
+500 EKGPVVDLQYGTR
-513 SSVGNDIERSQ
+513 SSVANDIDRSQ

-532 IGTRWNGEGST
+532 IGARWNGEGST
-543 LYKTQAVFKATV
+543 LYKTQEVFKSTV
-555 DTCSSLFDRSLNIRG
+555 DLCNCIFDRSLNIRG

-601 KSWAVSPHAVIGHS
+601 QSWAVCPDAVIGHS
-615 MGEITAACVAGHIK
+615 MGEIAAACVAGYIN

-635 LVSERSSQIQ
+635 LVSERSARIQ
-645 RYCNEGLML
+645 RYCYEGLML

-662 AEKIVENSNGKVCIA
+662 AEKIVENSNSKIWIGA
-677 AMNSPNSVTFS
+677 LNSPDSVTFS
-688 GSVKEI
+688 GPVNEI
-694 QLLAESLDIKGCF
+694 QLLAESLDSKGCF

-714 VPFHSA
+714 VPFHSS
-720 IIEGARTQLSI
+720 IIEGARTKLSI
-731 SSGASNSELNETAWY
+731 SSDASTSEQNETAWY
-746 SSVTGAKINDEHK
+746 SSVTGAEISDEHK

-769 APVQFDSAFNA
+769 APVQFEHAFNA
-780 AVRSDIDHFI
+780 AIRSETDHFI

-799 FNMHDT
+799 FNMHDA
-805 LRSEGIDPEGKVLYS
+805 LRSLGIESEGRVLYS
-820 IHRDRPEELTLQS
+820 IHRDRPEEHTLRS
-833 ASAALYC
+833 ASAALFC
-840 HGTDLRFDRINP
+840 CGTNLKFDRINP
-852 KANVCDLPKM
+852 AANVCDLPKM

-867 TYWKPSSNTQS
+867 TYWKPNSNTH
-878 QSQPQTKNTFPLL
+878 SQPRIRSTFPLL
-891 EASSQDQQNYW
+891 EESSQDQQKCW
-902 SIPLKTDEWPWLGR
+902 SIPLKADEWPWLGR

-928 GYIESALEAASICLE
+928 GYIESVLEAASICLG
-943 SPAIELRSVEFR
+943 SPGIELRSVKFR

-965 AAVTL
+965 VEVTL
-970 RSEIDTHLGA
+970 RSEIDTRLGA
-980 FEIASR
+980 FEFASR
-986 NTDADAVEM
+986 NSDVDADEI

-1001 FSANEDLQPFL
+1001 FFTNEELQPVT
-1012 SGDELRRNHSTEMS
+1012 SGYELPGNHSTEMS
-1026 SDSVFEQ
+1026 PDSIFER
-1033 FRQWDFEGDSNS
+1033 FSEWDFEGDSDS
-1045 WQIDKLCSAG
+1045 WQISTLCTAG
-1055 EVELF
+1055 EAELF
-1060 ATLKRNHTASH
+1060 VTLKRNHTAGH
-1071 PPMRWQLDPSLLDL
+1071 LPTRWQLDPSLLDL
-1085 CFRCAVGIIHSK
+1085 CFRCTVGIIDSK

-1112 NSPDEVNCHV
+1112 NSPDEVNCHI

-1135 LTIADSKNQVIAS
+1135 LKITDSKFQVIAS
-1148 ISKLRLRQL
+1148 ISKLRLRRL
-1157 SGPKRADLIS
+1157 SGPKKAELTPTS
-1167 AGNLFAFKPHWKIHQ
+1167 NLFALKRHWKIHQ
-1182 SEHASE
+1182 LERATE
-1188 SRFDCDLST
+1188 SRFDCDFSA

-1204 YSAILTGNR
+1204 YSAILTKNR
-1213 QRWRHYSIANAT
+1213 QRWRHYSIANAE

-1230 VAYIV
+1230 VAYII
-1235 EALKQAGFLKVAEE
+1235 EALKQAGFLKIAEE

-1255 IAVCNV
+1255 IEVCNI

-1267 LLYSLLNL
+1267 LFYSLLSL

-1283 IRQQDIGTTTETF
+1283 IEQQDFRKKSESF
-1296 RLNDTSLPSP
+1296 RLNETSLPSP
-1306 AHSIGYFLQKA
+1306 NHSIGQFLQTA

-1347 DVLFPNGD
+1347 DLLFPNGE
-1355 IALLQHLYQSS
+1355 IELLQHLYQSS
-1366 PTCQIYNEILCRSIK
+1366 PTCQIYNELLCRSIAE
-1381 QLLDSWVLERPCRIL
+1381 LLDSWTLERPCRIL

-1417 VEYAFTDVSSLF
+1417 VEYTFTDVSSLF
-1429 LRRAKT
+1429 LRRARA

-1444 FTHLDLDAD
+1444 FTNLDLDAD
-1453 LQMQGFGPERFDLV
+1453 LQMQGFGLGTFDMV
-1467 LAYDALHLC
+1467 LASDALHLC
-1476 YSPKQTLQR
+1476 YSPNETLQR
-1485 LHKVLNPGGI
+1485 LHNVLKPGGI
-1495 VTFTELTDE
+1495 LAFIELTNE

-1513 MLRGWWPRNTEN
+1513 MLRDWWPRNTEI
-1525 RLPDSPCLSSGNWR
+1525 RSSESPCLSSGNW
-1539 QHLKKTGFE
+1539 QTNLKNAGFE
-1548 NIATLTD
+1548 NITTLTD
-1555 REDGGDGVHTV
+1555 REDDGDGVHTV
-1566 FIGKKPGT
+1566 FIEKKSEI
-1574 NPVSAQQPS
+1574 NPVSTKQPS
-1583 VLHQSRLIFTNGDQ
+1583 ILNRSRLIFTNGDE
-1597 FSNTFV
+1597 FSNAFV
-1603 QQFNIDSTV
+1603 QQFDVDSTV
-1612 HVSSGDT
+1612 HVSSGDR
-1619 YVQAGDRSFINPAE
+1619 YLQDGGHRFINPNE
-1633 AAHFTQLIGEIKQRG
+1633 AVHFTQLMGEIKQRG

-1657 WNFSDSDAKNQSIE
+1657 WNFSDSGAKNQSIE
-1671 LLIQTSPVLTATW
+1671 LLINTSPVLAATW

-1718 LSAGLWGFGRTLR
+1718 LNAGLWGFGRTLR
-1731 NEYPQSNVRLVD
+1731 NEYPESNVRLVD
-1743 IAPSDDS
+1743 IDPSADS
-1750 TGSRLYNYLNS
+1750 TGSGLYNYLTS
-1761 DSELKE
+1761 HSELKE
-1767 ACLRNNDCLVPVHQ
+1767 ACLRNNDCFVPVHQ
-1781 NLDVDSLRV
+1781 DLDVGSLQV
-1790 ASPCC
+1790 ASPCYT
-1795 KVLSGSGGGNLSSLK
+1795 VLSGSNEGNLSSLEYTFK
-1810 YAFNNLPTL
+1810 SLPAL
-1819 KSTEI
+1819 KPTEV

-1836 DVMIALDTLP
+1836 DVMIALDALP
-1846 ESSVIGGKMQ
+1846 ESSIIGGKMQ
-1856 HSLGIECTGVI
+1856 RSLGIECTGVI

-1872 QVRHLK
+1872 QVSHLT
-1878 PGDIVVALATN
+1878 PGDKVVALATN
-1889 SLASHV
+1889 SLASHA
-1895 IAEQEFVIPLAKN
+1895 IAEQEFVIPLPKN
-1908 QSPVSY
+1908 QRLVPY
-1914 SGVPAAY
+1914 SGIPTAY

-1930 IVPLKPT
+1930 IVTIKPT

-1954 NVAQQ
+1954 KIAQHY
-1959 CGATIFA
+1959 GATIFA

-1973 VRYLHLCGVEHVAD
+1973 VRYLHLCGIEHVAD
-1987 SRRISFVDDV
+1987 SRSVSFVDDV
-1997 ENWTN
+1997 KNWTH
-2002 GEGVD
+2002 GDGVD
-2007 VIVNMLGGELAAANR
+2007 VIVNMLGGELASANR
-2022 HVLAEEGIFI
+2022 HVLAEKGIFI

-2041 IVLNQIQKSK
+2041 SVLNQIQKSK
-2051 SAAKVEI
+2051 PDAKIES
-2058 VDIDATWLKQPI
+2058 VDIDATWLKQPNL
-2070 IIERLFRQTIQK
+2070 IEQLFRQTIQK
-2082 VSNNELP
+2082 VSENELP
-2089 LLPFREFPATHVNEP
+2089 LLPFREFPATHVNEA
-2104 FRLMVNAG
+2104 FRLIANAG
-2112 HIGKIVLSSD
+2112 HIGKIVLTSD
-2122 SNSPRQ
+2122 VHSPFQ
-2128 QTTIR
+2128 QTSIQP
-2133 SDATY
+2133 DATY

-2143 TRGFGLASAMWLA
+2143 TRGFGLASALWLA
-2156 ENGAKYIV
+2156 ENGAKNIV

-2169 RETSADLKDIIHKAA
+2169 QETSTDLEDITHKAA

-2196 VVDTEL
+2196 VVDTEQ
-2202 FRSALETACYEL
+2202 FRLALETACHEL
-2214 PPIRGVLHCAM
+2214 PPIRGVLHCAL

-2230 AIVKLTCT
+2230 AIVRLTRT
-2238 QFEKSMNAKVLG
+2238 QFDKSINAKVLG
-2250 AWNLHQLTRHL
+2250 AWNLYQLTCHL
-2261 DLDFFVLYSSVA
+2261 DLDFFVLYSSVT

-2278 AGQAAYSAANST
+2278 AGQAAYSAANSI

-2295 DFLRH
+2295 DYMKQ

-2323 GLSTAVGNQFGIDAL
+2323 DLSTAVGNQFGIDAL

-2348 GVLGGFQDSHIV
+2348 GVLVGSQASHIV
-2360 VSGGR
+2360 VSGGQ
-2365 SITDDQFSSAHG
+2365 SITGDQFSSPHEN
-2377 CSASITSQSKQES
+2377 SASITSQSKQE
-2390 TGESD
+2390 TTDKSD
-2395 YINSQQELVLDCV
+2395 HIDNLQELVLDCV
-2408 SKVLEYPKNEIELD
+2408 SKVLEFPKNEIELD
-2422 EPIVN
+2422 EPIIN

-2458 VSVNEIMS
+2458 VSVNEILS
-2466 QTDLQPIKKKL
+2466 QINLQPSTK
-2477 SYPK
+2477 

>member
-14 MACRFPGSANCLQT
+14 MACRFPGAANCLQT
-28 FWDVIKNKI
+28 FWDVIKNKV

-46 RWESRTLQ
+46 RWENRTLQ
-54 GLSQTADTQFAQ
+54 GLSQTSNTQFAQ
-66 VGGFIDSIDRFDATF
+66 VGGFIDNIDRFDASF

-89 IEIDPQQ
+89 IDIDPQQ

-103 WQCMEDAAIAPE
+103 WQCMEDAAIDPK

-125 VGVINHDYERLILA
+125 VGIINHDYERLILA

-166 FSGPSI
+166 LSGPSI

-186 AACRALANGTADV
+186 AACSALANGTADV

-294 TAVSSAGMNRK
+294 TAISSAGIDRK

-318 AGDTIEADSLGTIY
+318 TGDTIEADSLGTIY

-359 KAVLSVWH
+359 KAVLSIWH

-374 HFSKPNSKIDF
+374 HFSKPNSKIDL

-391 IPINSMSWDT
+391 IPIDSVSWDT

-419 NAHVIVKEAPAR
+419 NAHVILKEAPAQ
-431 ASHRRDISL
+431 ASHRRDSSL
-440 PVFLVPVSARSS
+440 PVMMVPVSARSS
-452 DTLRVKVQKLDDTFQ
+452 DSLRLKVQKLHDTFQ
-467 RQPTLASDISYTAAR
+467 QHPTLAADISYTAAR
-482 APQQKFRA
+482 APQQKFRT
-490 VINVATDNIS
+490 VINVATDDIS
-500 EKGPIIEQQFGTR
+500 DKGPIIEQQYVTR
-513 SSVGNDIERSQ
+513 SVVANDFDCSQ

-532 IGTRWNGEGST
+532 IGARWNGEGST
-543 LYKTQAVFKATV
+543 LYKTQAEFKATV
-555 DTCSSLFDRSLNIRG
+555 DVCNSLFDRSLNIRG
-570 AFESGDR
+570 AFVSGDR

-601 KSWAVSPHAVIGHS
+601 QSWAVSPHAVIGHS
-615 MGEITAACVAGHIK
+615 MGEIAAACVAGYIK

-635 LVSERSSQIQ
+635 LVSERSSRIQ

-662 AEKIVENSNGKVCIA
+662 VKKIVENSNGKICVG
-677 AMNSPNSVTFS
+677 AMNSPESVTFS
-688 GSVKEI
+688 GPMKEI
-694 QLLAESLDIKGCF
+694 QLLAESLDKRGCF

-714 VPFHSA
+714 VPFHSP
-720 IIEGARTQLSI
+720 IIEGARTDLSI
-731 SSGASNSELNETAWY
+731 STDASNSEQNETAWY

-759 DSNFWWQNFL
+759 DLNFWWQNFL
-769 APVQFDSAFNA
+769 TPVQFDNAFNA

-799 FNMHDT
+799 FNMHDV
-805 LRSEGIDPEGKVLYS
+805 LRTECIDSERKVLYS
-820 IHRDRPEELTLQS
+820 IHRDRPEELTLRS
-833 ASAALYC
+833 ASTALFC
-840 HGTDLRFDRINP
+840 HGMDLRFDRINP
-852 KANVCDLPKM
+852 KANVCDLPKV
-862 EFEGQ
+862 EFEAQ
-867 TYWKPSSNTQS
+867 TYWKPSSIS
-878 QSQPQTKNTFPLL
+878 QSRSQPRIKNTFPLL
-891 EASSQDQQNYW
+891 EESFQDQQKFW
-902 SIPLKTDEWPWLGR
+902 RIPLKVDEWPWLGR

-943 SPAIELRSVEFR
+943 STAIELRSVKFR
-955 KMLRIPSEKN
+955 KMLRIPSEEN
-965 AAVTL
+965 VAVTL
-970 RSEIDTHLGA
+970 RSELDTHLGA
-980 FEIASR
+980 FEFASR
-986 NTDADAVEM
+986 KTDADAEEM

-1001 FSANEDLQPFL
+1001 FSANEDSQPVV
-1012 SGDELRRNHSTEMS
+1012 SGYELPKNHSTEMS
-1026 SDSVFEQ
+1026 SDSVFER
-1033 FRQWDFEGDSNS
+1033 FSEWNFEGDVDS
-1045 WQIDKLCSAG
+1045 WQIARLCTAG

-1060 ATLKRNHTASH
+1060 ATLKRNRTAGH
-1071 PPMRWQLDPSLLDL
+1071 VRTRWQLDPSLLDL

-1112 NSPDEVNCHV
+1112 KCPDEVNCHV
-1122 QVIQSSVDSIDLN
+1122 QVIRSSVDSIDLD

-1148 ISKLRLRQL
+1148 ISKLRLSRL
-1157 SGPKRADLIS
+1157 SGLEKTDLTS
-1167 AGNLFAFKPHWKIHQ
+1167 ACNLFAFERHWKIHQ
-1182 SEHASE
+1182 SEYANE
-1188 SRFDCDLST
+1188 SRFDCNFSK

-1204 YSAILTGNR
+1204 YSAILTKNR
-1213 QRWRHYSIANAT
+1213 QRLRHYSIANPA
-1225 LTNIT
+1225 LKNIT
-1230 VAYIV
+1230 IAYTV
-1235 EALKQAGFLKVAEE
+1235 DALKQVGFLKIAEE
-1249 QSVSEA
+1249 QSVIEA
-1255 IAVCNV
+1255 IAVCNI
-1261 TEDQIP
+1261 TEDQLP

-1275 LCDCGYAE
+1275 LCDCGYAKVGQQE
-1283 IRQQDIGTTTETF
+1283 IRTNTATF
-1296 RLNDTSLPSP
+1296 RLIDTSLPSP
-1306 AHSIGYFLQKA
+1306 TDSIKHFLQKA

-1334 ELLNVLTGQKSGI
+1334 ELSNVLTGQKSGI
-1347 DVLFPNGD
+1347 DVLFPNAE
-1355 IALLQHLYQSS
+1355 IVLLQHLYQSS
-1366 PTCQIYNEILCRSIK
+1366 PTCQIYNEILCRSVTE
-1381 QLLDSWVLERPCRIL
+1381 LLDSWTLERPCRIL
-1396 EVGSGTGALL
+1396 ELGSGTGALL

-1417 VEYAFTDVSSLF
+1417 VEYTFTDVSSIF
-1429 LRRAKT
+1429 LRRAKS

-1444 FTHLDLDAD
+1444 FAHLDLDAE
-1453 LQMQGFGPERFDLV
+1453 LKMQGFGPEGFDLV

-1476 YSPKQTLQR
+1476 YSPNQTLQR
-1485 LHKVLNPGGI
+1485 LHNVLNPGGI
-1495 VTFTELTDE
+1495 ITFTELTNE
-1504 PAWARLVFG
+1504 PVWARLVFG
-1513 MLRGWWPRNTEN
+1513 MLRDWWPRNTEN
-1525 RLPDSPCLSSGNWR
+1525 RSPDTPCLSSSNW
-1539 QHLKKTGFE
+1539 QQNLENAGFE

-1574 NPVSAQQPS
+1574 KPVSTQQPS
-1583 VLHQSRLIFTNGDQ
+1583 ILSQSRLILTNGDE
-1597 FSNTFV
+1597 FSNSFV

-1612 HVSSGDT
+1612 HVSSGDA
-1619 YVQAGDRSFINPAE
+1619 YVQAGNHRIINPAE
-1633 AAHFTQLIGEIKQRG
+1633 AAHFIQLISEIKMRG

-1657 WNFSDSDAKNQSIE
+1657 WNFSDSGAKKQSIE
-1671 LLIQTSPVLTATW
+1671 LLIQTSPVLAATW

-1710 NSMDLADC
+1710 NAMDLVDC

-1731 NEYPQSNVRLVD
+1731 NEYPESNVRLVD
-1743 IAPSDDS
+1743 IATSDDS
-1750 TGSRLYNYLNS
+1750 SGSGLYNYLIS
-1761 DSELKE
+1761 DNKLKE
-1767 ACLRNNDCLVPVHQ
+1767 ACLRNNDCFVPLHQ
-1781 NLDVDSLRV
+1781 SLDVDRLQV
-1790 ASPCC
+1790 PSPCYT
-1795 KVLSGSGGGNLSSLK
+1795 VLSGSGSGNLSSLK
-1810 YAFNNLPTL
+1810 YAFKNLPTL
-1819 KSTEI
+1819 KSSEV

-1836 DVMIALDTLP
+1836 DVMIALDALP
-1846 ESSVIGGKMQ
+1846 ESAVIGGKMQ
-1856 HSLGIECTGVI
+1856 RSLGIECTGVI
-1867 TRVGK
+1867 TRIGK
-1872 QVRHLK
+1872 QVAHLK
-1878 PGDIVVALATN
+1878 PGDKVVALATN

-1895 IAEQEFVIPLAKN
+1895 IAEQEFVIPLAEN
-1908 QSPVSY
+1908 QRLVSY
-1914 SGVPAAY
+1914 SGVSTAY

-1930 IVPLKPT
+1930 IVTLKPT

-1945 SGGVGLALI
+1945 SGGVGLAMV
-1954 NVAQQ
+1954 NVAQHY
-1959 CGATIFA
+1959 GATIFA

-1973 VRYLHLCGVEHVAD
+1973 VRHLHLSGIEHVAD
-1987 SRRISFVDDV
+1987 SRSISFVDDV
-1997 ENWTN
+1997 KNWTN

-2007 VIVNMLGGELAAANR
+2007 VIVNMLGGELAVANR

-2041 IVLNQIQKSK
+2041 SVLNQILKSRP
-2051 SAAKVEI
+2051 AAKVEI
-2058 VDIDATWLKQPI
+2058 VDIDATWLKQPN

-2089 LLPFREFPATHVNEP
+2089 LLPFREFPTAHVNEA
-2104 FRLMVNAG
+2104 FRLMANAG
-2112 HIGKIVLSSD
+2112 HIGKIVLTSD
-2122 SNSPRQ
+2122 TNSPLQ
-2128 QTTIR
+2128 QTSIR
-2133 SDATY
+2133 PDATY

-2143 TRGFGLASAMWLA
+2143 TRGFGLASALWLA
-2156 ENGAKYIV
+2156 ENRAKNVV

-2169 RETSADLKDIIHKAA
+2169 PENSVDLEQIIQKAA
-2184 KMNCLITTVHAD
+2184 KLDCLITAIRAD
-2196 VVDTEL
+2196 IVDFEQ
-2202 FRSALETACYEL
+2202 FRVALETACHEL

-2230 AIVKLTCT
+2230 AIVKLTRT
-2238 QFEKSMNAKVLG
+2238 QFDKSMIAKVLG
-2250 AWNLHQLTRHL
+2250 AWNLHQLTCHL
-2261 DLDFFVLYSSVA
+2261 ELDFFVLYSSVA

-2278 AGQAAYSAANST
+2278 AGQAAYSSANST

-2295 DFLRH
+2295 EYLRQ

-2323 GLSTAVGNQFGIDAL
+2323 DLSTAVGNQFGIDAL
-2338 PASELLSTLN
+2338 PAIELLSTLN
-2348 GVLGGFQDSHIV
+2348 GVLGDSQDSHIV

-2365 SITDDQFSSAHG
+2365 SITGDQFSSALDD
-2377 CSASITSQSKQES
+2377 STSITRQCNPES
-2390 TGESD
+2390 AGESD
-2395 YINSQQELVLDCV
+2395 PINYLQELVLDCV
-2408 SKVLEYPKNEIELD
+2408 SKVLEFPKNEIELD

-2444 NCRIDISAA
+2444 HCQIEISAA

-2458 VSVNEIMS
+2458 VSVNGIMMKNVI
-2466 QTDLQPIKKKL
+2466 QH
-2477 SYPK
+2477 